1 MSAQFESVAK
11 RMQHGFAGRN
21 GLFGTFMARGGDKGI
36 ERVLERE
43 YGGFLGCFAHG
54 SGHDPEFRAEEV
66 TRGLGE
72 VWQTERATLKTYA
85 SMGATHASVD
95 CVAKLQG
102 EHREKMGEL
111 GNIKKVKFE
120 MGSASFGHGG
130 WKGER
135 PLTVMGAQM
144 NIGLVAASQIRDR
157 QVLLRQFSDS
167 SLNDDSIWELV
178 SKVECTLN
186 ESFDQMPGF
195 GMAQR
200 CTIDFIDGSPSI
212 SAEVAGT

>member
-1 MSAQFESVAK
+1 M
-11 RMQHGFAGRN
+11 
-21 GLFGTFMARGGDKGI
+21 
-36 ERVLERE
+36 
-43 YGGFLGCFAHG
+43 
-54 SGHDPEFRAEEV
+54 